1 MRHWFFFLGD
11 QFKTN
16 LSVFKDAFFKRF
28 SEDGCESDL
37 DIVKQE
43 GVGWQFHS
51 LIPIGSL
58 WFGLKW
64 ETLVSRAIK
73 NLKPAIRGQVF
84 ILKPESMEELRE
96 AAKTV
101 ERGLMLTSSSSSV
114 NLSETIQASVNAA
127 ITKMA
132 QLMMTHTG
140 DHATVA
146 SAPAQDQPRRYTP
159 DQPPQRQTHQPRR
172 YTPTTHPNGRHTN
185 HTRVREMY
193 EREYASDVVSHVFD
207 VLFIGLRINIVT
219 DVVNRDT
226 LNLFVKNIWLIKP

>member
-64 ETLVSRAIK
+64 KTLVSRAIK

-132 QLMMTHTG
+132 LLMMTHTG

-172 YTPTTHPNGRHTN
+172 YTPDHPPQRQTHKPHKS
-185 HTRVREMY
+185 
-193 EREYASDVVSHVFD
+193 ERCTK
-207 VLFIGLRINIVT
+207 GNMLRM
-219 DVVNRDT
+219 
-226 LNLFVKNIWLIKP
+226 W

>member
-1 MRHWFFFLGD
+1 M
-11 QFKTN
+11 
-16 LSVFKDAFFKRF
+16 
-28 SEDGCESDL
+28 
-37 DIVKQE
+37 
-43 GVGWQFHS
+43 
-51 LIPIGSL
+51 
-58 WFGLKW
+58 
-64 ETLVSRAIK
+64 VSRAIK
-73 NLKPAIRGQVF
+73 NLKPAIPGQVF

-172 YTPTTHPNGRHTN
+172 YTPTTHPDGRHTN